1 MATKV
6 SLPGLTGGVK
16 APAVQTAAQKAAA
29 AKAAAA
35 QAAAAKAAA
44 AKAAAAKAAAAKAK
58 AKKKDDG
65 VTATTG
71 TIWVAS
77 DGTEFKTEED
87 FKIYQAKLDEQKK
100 EQEAGSSD
108 TAFIAATDKILSDTL
123 TNYGLAGMADTI
135 AKIRAAYPKASS
147 EDLLFILKNDANY
160 NAEYNKRFAGNA
172 ALKKAGL
179 PTLSDAEYL
188 KTENEFKKIFTS
200 YGATN
205 LATQSYYATLIA
217 NRMDAVDVA
226 ERITLAYDRLQATP
240 EVKKAFKDFYSAVT
254 DGDIVSAMLD
264 PTTQIPVLEKK
275 VKAAEIGG
283 AALLQNLETSLLRAQ
298 ELEGYGVTGAAAM
311 AGYQAIAPKV
321 KRGKFLTEISPET
334 GIKYTQTTAEDIQFK
349 KNAEAKRQEDV
360 LVGTEIGRFG
370 GTSGRLASKQRAQ
383 GAF

>member
-16 APAVQTAAQKAAA
+16 APAAQTAAQKAAA
-29 AKAAAA
+29 AK
-35 QAAAAKAAA
+35 AAAAKAAA

-58 AKKKDDG
+58 AKKKDD
-65 VTATTG
+65 VVVTTG

-77 DGTEFKTEED
+77 DGSEFTTEAAFEV
-87 FKIYQAKLDEQKK
+87 YQAELNAKKK
-100 EQEAGSSD
+100 EEEASNSN
-108 TAFIAATDKILSDTL
+108 TAFVAATDKILSDTL
-123 TNYGLAGMADTI
+123 TNYGLTGMADTI

-160 NAEYNKRFAGNA
+160 NTEYNKRFAGNA

-179 PTLSDAEYL
+179 PTLTDAEYL

-283 AALLQNLETSLLRAQ
+283 AALAQNLETSLLRAQ
-298 ELEGYGVTGAAAM
+298 ELEGYGTTGSTAM
-311 AGYQAIAPKV
+311 TGYQTIAKKLP
-321 KRGKFLTEISPET
+321 RGKFLSEISPET
-334 GIKYTQTTAEDIQFK
+334 GVKYTQTTAEDIQFK
-349 KNAEAKRQEDV
+349 RSAEAQRKEDI

-370 GTSGRLASKQRAQ
+370 GSAGRLASKSRAQ
-383 GAF
+383 GII